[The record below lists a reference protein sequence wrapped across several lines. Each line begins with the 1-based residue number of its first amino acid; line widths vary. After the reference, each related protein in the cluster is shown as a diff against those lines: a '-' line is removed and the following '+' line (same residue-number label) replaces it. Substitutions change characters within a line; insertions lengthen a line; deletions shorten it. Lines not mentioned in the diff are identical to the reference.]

1 MLQLIDVGSLC
12 IDHYRG
18 LCDDTIL
25 EEVRNLAEPLRGA
38 RVLHL
43 NATPYGGGVSEMLR
57 SAIPLLRDLGVN
69 AEWRII
75 SGNPAF
81 FRITKNVHNGLQG
94 MPGELTEAERAH
106 YESTAAANAAQLA
119 SEYDLIVVHDPQPAP
134 IASIV
139 PDRAAR
145 WVWRCHIDTSEPSPY
160 YQQLLARYR
169 TAYDAL
175 IYTMPQFVPPDVDPS
190 DVFLIPPAIDP
201 LSPKNVELP
210 EPLARDMLNWI
221 GVDLGYPLI
230 TQVSRF
236 DPWKD
241 PIGVIDVYREVRE
254 HHPHLQLALVGSMA
268 QDDPEAWDMYRRVIA
283 EVGEDDLIHV
293 FTNLTGVGNVEVNAF
308 QRLSTVALQQSIRE
322 GFGLVV
328 SETMWKR
335 TPIVAR
341 NAGGI
346 GMQMPPD
353 VGGVL
358 VDSHTSAV
366 AAVNELLDD
375 PDRAHRLGRAGHDHV
390 RNHFTMPRLIRDEL
404 MMMHAI
410 GVTPSP
416 ARRTRTRA
424 HIHRGRTTVPQRI
437 AAR

>member
-18 LCDDTIL
+18 LCSDTIL
-25 EEVRNLAEPLRGA
+25 EDVHTLAEPLRGA

-43 NATPYGGGVSEMLR
+43 NATPYGGGVSEILR
-57 SAIPLLRDLGVN
+57 SAIPLLRDLGID

-81 FRITKNVHNGLQG
+81 FRITKQVHNGLQG
-94 MPGELTEAERAH
+94 MPGELTDAELEH
-106 YESTAAANAAQLA
+106 YESTAAANAAQLT

-134 IASIV
+134 IAGIAA
-139 PDRAAR
+139 DRAQR

-160 YQQLLARYR
+160 YRKLMARYR
-169 TAYDAL
+169 PSYDAL
-175 IYTMPQFVPPDVDPS
+175 VYTMPQFVPPDIDPA
-190 DVFLIPPAIDP
+190 DVYLIPPAIDP
-201 LSPKNVELP
+201 LSPKNVDLP
-210 EPLARDMLNWI
+210 EPLARDVLNWI

-241 PIGVIDVYREVRE
+241 PIGVIEVYREVRQ

-283 EVGEDDLIHV
+283 DAGDDDLIHI

-335 TPIVAR
+335 TPVVAR

-346 GMQMPPD
+346 GLQMPPH
-353 VGGVL
+353 VGGLL
-358 VDSHTSAV
+358 VEDHAAAV

-375 PDRAHRLGRAGHDHV
+375 PDRAKQLGQSGHDHV
-390 RNHFTMPRLIRDEL
+390 CDHFTMPRLIRDEL
-404 MMMHAI
+404 MMMHEL
-410 GVTPSP
+410 GVAPSVINHE
-416 ARRTRTRA
+416 RTRA
-424 HIHRGRTTVPQRI
+424 HLHRGRTTVPG
-437 AAR
+437 